1 MSARYGDRLVGALGI
16 TQKPAAWIRM
26 IAITQNVPRLSILK
40 QLLQSAEKALISEG
54 VKNVNIFP
62 SDRWI
67 EAYLNQLGFRTINTV
82 VNLCRFDK
90 PPDPVPVPGVALR
103 PVQAADI
110 EAVADVD
117 RASFDP
123 IWQHNADDLR
133 AAARIADYF
142 TLAEQEGQTIGYQ
155 LTTVHGGSAHLA
167 RLAVIPEA
175 RRRGIGY
182 ALIADMLRHFAGCGL
197 EFATVNT
204 QADNHASLSLY
215 ERLDFNLQP
224 YRVNVWSKSLTR

>member
-1 MSARYGDRLVGALGI
+1 
-16 TQKPAAWIRM
+16 M
-26 IAITQNVPRLSILK
+26 IAIAQNVPRLPLLK
-40 QLLQSAEKALISEG
+40 KMLQSAENALIG
-54 VKNVNIFP
+54 DDVKDVNIFP

-67 EAYLNQLGFRTINTV
+67 EAYLHQLGFRTINAV
-82 VNLCRFDK
+82 VNLCRFDE
-90 PPDPVPVPGVALR
+90 PPNPMPVPGVTLR

-117 RASFDP
+117 RASFEP

-133 AAARIADYF
+133 AATRIADYF
-142 TLAEQEGQTIGYQ
+142 TLAEHDGQAVGYQ
-155 LTTVHGGSAHLA
+155 LTTMHTGSAHLA
-167 RLAVIPEA
+167 RLAVIPAA

-182 ALIADMLRHFAGCGL
+182 ALIADMLWHFAKRGF

-215 ERLDFNLQP
+215 KRLDFDLQP